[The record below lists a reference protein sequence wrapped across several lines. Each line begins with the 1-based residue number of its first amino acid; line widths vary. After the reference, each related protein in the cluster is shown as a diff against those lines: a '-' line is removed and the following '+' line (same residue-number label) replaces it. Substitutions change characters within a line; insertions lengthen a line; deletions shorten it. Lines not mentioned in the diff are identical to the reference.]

1 MLALAHA
8 ALFLAG
14 VVVTT
19 PPASAQGPAASAS
32 LAAIPSS
39 LGAPG
44 VMALGFAI
52 AGEPIHAFPRTEGG
66 SILPAGSRIPDEAQP
81 LVELMWRTSA
91 TFRRQ
96 CARLAQAGATVT
108 LTISPRMAGTNH
120 GESEIRRK
128 AGLRADVQLRGA
140 DPASA
145 EYLAHEIEH
154 VVEQIDGI
162 DLRLAVAG
170 RVHGVRR
177 GMCRETYE
185 TARAIAVGRIV
196 AREVDEFQDRR

>member
-1 MLALAHA
+1 MSALAHA

-19 PPASAQGPAASAS
+19 APAYAQGPAAKATT
-32 LAAIPSS
+32 AAIPSS

-44 VMALGFAI
+44 VLAFGFAF
-52 AGEPIHAFPRTEGG
+52 ADEPIHSFPGATAG
-66 SILPAGSRIPDEAQP
+66 SILPAGSRIPDDAEP
-81 LVELMWRTSA
+81 LVELMWRASA

-96 CARLAQAGATVT
+96 CARLAQAGTTVT

-120 GESEIRRK
+120 AESVIRRT
-128 AGLRADVQLRGA
+128 AELTADIQLRGA

-154 VVEQIDGI
+154 VLEQVDGV

-170 RVHGVRR
+170 HVHGARR
-177 GMCRETYE
+177 GIGGETFE

-196 AREVDEFQDRR
+196 AREIGAFQNRR